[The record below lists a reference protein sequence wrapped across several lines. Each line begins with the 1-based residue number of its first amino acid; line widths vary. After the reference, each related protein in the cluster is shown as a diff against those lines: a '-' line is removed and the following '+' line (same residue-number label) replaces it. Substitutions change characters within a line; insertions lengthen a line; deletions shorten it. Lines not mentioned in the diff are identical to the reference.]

1 LKVFVPNFSVST
13 KQDEGLNQFLTGNY
27 MIIATHHKLRAEG
40 QEHTTIMDLVSDS
53 TITIK

>member
-1 LKVFVPNFSVST
+1 VFVPNFSVST

-27 MIIATHHKLRAEG
+27 MIIATQHKLRAEG

-53 TITIK
+53 TINIK